1 MANKE
6 KGVQVNATIPPAWDE
21 ILEDHR
27 WNVRMTKTQVVR
39 TAVEEYLTNHR
50 LLPSEADS
58 PSETPAGD
66 ESA

>member
-39 TAVEEYLTNHR
+39 TAVEEYLTNHG
-50 LLPSEADS
+50 LLPT
-58 PSETPAGD
+58 ETSGEHEPEPA
-66 ESA
+66 